1 MCLKNIIVIHL
12 ILLFPLMAFSDEEK
26 ILQLRIG
33 DPDLGGKSMA
43 VTPGKIY
50 SCKVGK
56 PITFSKMIE
65 EMDKSRFIYLGE
77 SHNSFPMHQIQAKI
91 VQALYEQNRDLA
103 LGLEMFPFTSQEAL
117 RMWSLGILT
126 EEEFVRE
133 AKWYVNWNFHFGFY
147 KDIFRLAKDFSIPVY
162 ALNIPR
168 YLIKKIRM
176 SGWDSLTEKEKKM
189 VPQPDL
195 SHQDH
200 RLLVRT
206 IFESTHLPPQMKGK
220 GLEMA
225 FEGLYRAQSAWDEA
239 MAYYAVKAAEKEKR
253 KMVVLAGSGH
263 LLYNLGIN
271 RRVYERMQK
280 PFKTV
285 ICVIVPEDK
294 EKVEVSRSAAHY
306 IWGLP
311 EEERPAY
318 PSVGLSVRT
327 FDGLENLVI
336 DRDPIDG
343 AAKGQ
348 DFKKGDVIL
357 SVDGKSFAD
366 INEMRIYLS
375 RFTWDDKVKFRL
387 LREAKEK
394 EVFLKLKET
403 EADSSSGK

>member
-1 MCLKNIIVIHL
+1 
-12 ILLFPLMAFSDEEK
+12 
-26 ILQLRIG
+26 
-33 DPDLGGKSMA
+33 
-43 VTPGKIY
+43 
-50 SCKVGK
+50 
-56 PITFSKMIE
+56 
-65 EMDKSRFIYLGE
+65 
-77 SHNSFPMHQIQAKI
+77 
-91 VQALYEQNRDLA
+91 
-103 LGLEMFPFTSQEAL
+103 
-117 RMWSLGILT
+117 
-126 EEEFVRE
+126 
-133 AKWYVNWNFHFGFY
+133 
-147 KDIFRLAKDFSIPVY
+147 
-162 ALNIPR
+162 
-168 YLIKKIRM
+168 
-176 SGWDSLTEKEKKM
+176 
-189 VPQPDL
+189 
-195 SHQDH
+195 
-200 RLLVRT
+200 
-206 IFESTHLPPQMKGK
+206 
-220 GLEMA
+220 MA